1 MIGFSNH
8 QFVRVKSL
16 KYSIAF
22 ELQCDTREEN
32 VTIAAQMFYIRIGSF
47 V

>member
-1 MIGFSNH
+1 MIGLSNH
-8 QFVRVKSL
+8 QFVRVTSI

-32 VTIAAQMFYIRIGSF
+32 VTIDA
-47 V
+47 